1 MMCPKCK
8 SGTMTRMGISS
19 SNWQCNVCG
28 YVEYRAGS
36 AKSVSSRVS
45 ANRQSRN
52 DAANDFNT
60 ARRNSANALK
70 ELNRIGKDAS
80 GSNQKEGGFSV
91 FGIVVIVFIIWLLF
105 H

>member
-8 SGTMTRMGISS
+8 SGTMSRMGISS

-28 YVEYRAGS
+28 CVEYRAGS
-36 AKSVSSRVS
+36 AQSVSSRVS

-52 DAANDFNT
+52 DAANNFNT

-70 ELNRIGKDAS
+70 ELDRVGKEAS
-80 GSNQKEGGFSV
+80 GSDQKTGGISFV
-91 FGIVVIVFIIWLLF
+91 GIAVIVFMLWLLF